1 MKLLIALL
9 TLATLAAC
17 TKPVVTEPAA
27 PQRRADG
34 PADDGGGRKYLT
46 ALVQAVR
53 GADRIVVTEHSD
65 PEDLFDAN
73 TMKSLIPDDVV
84 YATRVLD
91 AQQKAILIG
100 ILQGLDPATQDAFTA
115 CIPEQHHAIA
125 FEGGKGPNTVMEIC
139 FQCGQIEWTGATA
152 TQPWS
157 LVGGLRSFISTLGM
171 QPKQDWNERAKA
183 YQKAQAARPA
193 TGA

>member
-1 MKLLIALL
+1 MKLLFALL

-17 TKPVVTEPAA
+17 TKPVATEPAP
-27 PQRRADG
+27 PQRQASRPAADVE
-34 PADDGGGRKYLT
+34 GRKYIA
-46 ALVQAVR
+46 ALVQAIR
-53 GADRIVVTEHSD
+53 DADRIVVTEHSD
-65 PEDLFDAN
+65 PMDLFDGDAHE
-73 TMKSLIPDDVV
+73 SLIPDDVV
-84 YATRVLD
+84 YATRVLN
-91 AQQKAILIG
+91 AQQKSILIG

-139 FQCGQIEWTGATA
+139 FQCGQIDWPGAVA

-157 LVGGLRSFISTLGM
+157 LVGGLSTFVSTLGM
-171 QPKQDWNERAKA
+171 QPKQDWSERAKA
-183 YQKAQAARPA
+183 YQKAHQSRPA